1 MASLPKE
8 LRIKGILLQVFRD
21 HLRTLLDRAEIR
33 PDERKAMQL
42 LGEEVEV
49 ANWYPLQTLL
59 ELCDQ
64 VAPLVGSD
72 EEGLRR
78 FGRGAAAEA
87 ERTGPYEQ
95 FRVTA
100 EKQGF
105 ELAIRLVT
113 TIAELL
119 HEYMEWKFLERS
131 LEEGFIVQ
139 AAGACCWSDELQ
151 QITTGWIEHMACNL
165 YGRPMQ
171 VDSERPEPDRILFI
185 GRPTR
190 A

>member
-8 LRIKGILLQVFRD
+8 LRIKGILLQVFQD
-21 HLRTLLDRAEIR
+21 HLRTLLDRGEIR
-33 PDERKAMQL
+33 LDERMAAWL
-42 LGEEVEV
+42 LQEEV
-49 ANWYPLQTLL
+49 AATDWYPLQKLI

-64 VAPLVGSD
+64 IAPLVGSD

-95 FRVTA
+95 FKVTA

-119 HEYMEWKFLERS
+119 HEYMTWKFLEQS

-139 AAGACCWSDELQ
+139 ATGASAWSEELR
-151 QITTGWIEHMACNL
+151 QITAGWIEHMACNL
-165 YGRPMQ
+165 YGRTIRI
-171 VDSERPEPDRILFI
+171 DTERPEPDCILFI
-185 GRPTR
+185 GRP